1 MARGRVDTLLKNV
14 SASFLQSKKIQV
26 RKLIKKIESLVRKKS
41 GPEKTVDFDL
51 VPLTGMRQVSKS
63 DGYWDDRWVGPRFL
77 AKLKPVQEIQK
88 FRLEGW
94 RPEDFPS
101 ASISISLEGQE
112 ICSQEVQG
120 GFFVIEGQA
129 QFPNRDELSL
139 EILTSYSTS
148 PTNDLRDLSFVIKRL
163 DFI

>member
-1 MARGRVDTLLKNV
+1 MYYLVFAIKEN
-14 SASFLQSKKIQV
+14 QV
-26 RKLIKKIESLVRKKS
+26 RKLIKKIESLVRK
-41 GPEKTVDFDL
+41 EEWT
-51 VPLTGMRQVSKS
+51 RRAQKS

-77 AKLKPVQEIQK
+77 AKLKPVQEFQK

-101 ASISISLEGQE
+101 ASVSISLEGRE

-129 QFPNRDELSL
+129 PFPNKDELSL

-163 DFI
+163 DFL